1 MSFHK
6 TSFASQPRAQR
17 ERPLSRLRKPWIHP
31 GSHFDPDAITQARMR
46 LGYAD
51 GLANIGCLDK
61 IQCDDGPVV
70 TLVARILSESITL
83 IAQDP
88 GLQITTVLYLLECPA
103 PYFFGPL
110 LLLFIGK
117 ACGSLPENENE
128 RFLHLTPCNS
138 VPMALWP
145 KRLITEQK
153 TNS

>member
-1 MSFHK
+1 
-6 TSFASQPRAQR
+6 
-17 ERPLSRLRKPWIHP
+17 
-31 GSHFDPDAITQARMR
+31 MR

-103 PYFFGPL
+103 PYFLGPL
-110 LLLFIGK
+110 LAAHAAGFSDS
-117 ACGSLPENENE
+117 A
-128 RFLHLTPCNS
+128 HLTRTFRRMLDATPRDI
-138 VPMALWP
+138 V
-145 KRLITEQK
+145 KRQPATRDLQVM
-153 TNS
+153 S

>member
-1 MSFHK
+1 
-6 TSFASQPRAQR
+6 
-17 ERPLSRLRKPWIHP
+17 
-31 GSHFDPDAITQARMR
+31 MR

-88 GLQITTVLYLLECPA
+88 GLQITTVLYLFECPA

-110 LLLFIGK
+110 LLFCIGK
-117 ACGSLPENENE
+117 APGSLSENENE
-128 RFLHLTPCNS
+128 RFLHLAPCNS
-138 VPMALWP
+138 VPMTPWP
-145 KRLITEQK
+145 ERLTTEKRTKSVIPEA
-153 TNS
+153 TNCRNLSMEFSGE